1 MNPLGVHALAFV
13 SGWSEP
19 ESERAITAAAA
30 LGFQILEIPLLDP
43 SKVDSSWRQIW
54 TDSEDLARST
64 RRFMAAEWEAAEHRI
79 GTSG

>member
-19 ESERAITAAAA
+19 ESERAITVAAA

-43 SKVDSSWRQIW
+43 SKVDS
-54 TDSEDLARST
+54 EGLARHA
-64 RRFMAAEWEAAEHRI
+64 RRLAAEWEAAEHRI